1 MTDTNRVS
9 LYLLEEST
17 WGTTPSSGAW
27 ETLRFTGESLSLN
40 VDTANSAEIRA
51 DRNVEDIIRTGENV
65 SGDINFELSHGT
77 YDSLLEGLMMSSFS
91 SNELV
96 NGTTLKSFSIEKKFE
111 QLTKYHTFKGC
122 RVSSMNLSVN
132 AGEIVTG
139 SFSFMGKELEADT
152 SSASSGTPA
161 AATTTAAY
169 NAINNVTVL
178 NEGGSSLADKV
189 TSLSLTIDNNL
200 RQNVA
205 IGTAAPSQ
213 IGLGQFLVTGTM
225 TVYFSSSAIFD
236 KFVAGTDSALA
247 FTLSD
252 LGGSAKTINFNM
264 PKIEYTSAT
273 VLAGGVNSDVMAE
286 VGFTAKYQSTANSGI
301 GGTLKITRSA

>member
-9 LYLLEEST
+9 LYLLEETTT

-27 ETLRFTGESLSLN
+27 ETLRFTGESLTLN
-40 VDTANSAEIRA
+40 VDTANSAEIRS

-65 SGDINFELSHGT
+65 SGDINFEFSHGT
-77 YDSLLEGLMMSSFS
+77 FDSLLEGLMCAEFS
-91 SNELV
+91 SGVLT
-96 NGTTLKSFSIEKKFE
+96 NGTVLKSYTIEKKFE

-122 RVSSMNLSVN
+122 RVGSMNINVN

-139 SFSFMGKELEADT
+139 SFSLMGKDLT
-152 SSASSGTPA
+152 TSSSSASSGTPA
-161 AATTTAAY
+161 DPTTSPAY
-169 NAINNVTVL
+169 NAINNVSVL

-189 TSLSLTIDNNL
+189 TALSLTIENNL

-205 IGTAAPSQ
+205 IGSSAPSQ

-225 TVYFSSSAIFD
+225 TVYFSSSQIFD
-236 KFVAGTDSALA
+236 KFVNGTDSSLS

-252 LGGSAKTINFNM
+252 LAGTPNTVNFNL

-286 VGFTAKYQSTANSGI
+286 VGFTAKYDSTTA
-301 GGTLKITRSA
+301 GTLKITKST

>member
-9 LYLLEEST
+9 LYLLKETT
-17 WGTTPSSGAW
+17 WGTTPASGAW
-27 ETLRFTGESLSLN
+27 ETLRFTGESLALN

-65 SGDINFELSHGT
+65 SGDINFELSHGS
-77 YDSLLEGLMMSSFS
+77 YDSLLEGLMMSTFS

-96 NGTTLKSFSIEKKFE
+96 NGTTLTSFSIEKKFE

-139 SFSFMGKELEADT
+139 SFSFMGKDLTADT
-152 SSASSGTPA
+152 SSASTGTPS

-178 NEGGSSLADKV
+178 NEGGNALADKV

-205 IGTAAPSQ
+205 IGSSAPSQ

-286 VGFTAKYQSTANSGI
+286 VGFTAKYQSADNSGI
-301 GGTLKITRSA
+301 DGTLKITRSA

>member
-9 LYLLEEST
+9 LYLLPEVT
-17 WGTTPSSGAW
+17 WGTTPSAGAW
-27 ETLRFTGESLSLN
+27 ETLRFTGESLQLN
-40 VDTANSAEIRA
+40 VDTSNSAEIRA
-51 DRNVEDIIRTGENV
+51 DRNLQDIIRTSENV

-77 YDSLLEGLMMSSFS
+77 FDSLLEGLMMSSWS
-91 SNELV
+91 TNVLT
-96 NGTTLKSFSIEKKFE
+96 NGTTLKSYSIEKKFE
-111 QLTKYHTFKGC
+111 ELTKFHTFKGC

-139 SFSFMGKELEADT
+139 SFSLMGKSLEVDT
-152 SSASSGTPA
+152 ASASTGTPA
-161 AATTTAAY
+161 AASTTTAY

-178 NEGGSSLADKV
+178 NLDGSSFADKV
-189 TSLSLTIDNNL
+189 TSLSITVENNL

-205 IGTAAPSQ
+205 IGTATPSG

-225 TVYFSSSAIFD
+225 TVYFSSSTVFD

-252 LGGSAKTINFNM
+252 LAVSAKTLNFNM
-264 PKIEYTSAT
+264 PSIEFTSAT
-273 VLAGGVNSDVMAE
+273 VLAGGANSDVMAE

-301 GGTLKITRSA
+301 GGTLQITRSA

>member
-9 LYLLEEST
+9 LYLLPETT
-17 WGTTPSSGAW
+17 WGTTPATGAW
-27 ETLRFTGESLSLN
+27 ETLRYTGESLQLN
-40 VDTANSAEIRA
+40 VDTANSSEIRA
-51 DRNVEDIIRTGENV
+51 DRNVEDIIRTSENV
-65 SGDINFELSHGT
+65 SGDINFEFSHGT
-77 YDSLLEGLMMSSFS
+77 FDSLLEGLMMASWS

-122 RVSSMNLSVN
+122 RVSTMNLNVN

-139 SFSFMGKELEADT
+139 SFGFMGKSLTAAS
-152 SSASSGTPA
+152 SSASSGTP
-161 AATTTAAY
+161 TAASTTSVY

-178 NEGGSSLADKV
+178 NEGGSSYADKV

-205 IGTAAPSQ
+205 IGTSAPSG
-213 IGLGQFLVTGTM
+213 IGFGQFLASGTM
-225 TVYFSSSAIFD
+225 TVYFSSSAVFD

-252 LGGSAKTINFNM
+252 LGGSAKTVNFNL
-264 PKIEYTSAT
+264 PNIEYTSAT